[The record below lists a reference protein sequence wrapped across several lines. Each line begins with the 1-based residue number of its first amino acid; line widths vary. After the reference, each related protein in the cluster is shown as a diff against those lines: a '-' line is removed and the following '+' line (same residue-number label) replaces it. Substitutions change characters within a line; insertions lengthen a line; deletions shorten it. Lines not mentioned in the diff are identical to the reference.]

1 MGGRPSKS
9 ANQAHCKSL
18 WADRR
23 RVEQRLAKVDAEL
36 KRLGEQAPE
45 QEEPKV
51 EAPVVV
57 EKEPEIIN
65 IWAHDL
71 SVVPG
76 KTYRYRMTVE
86 VYNPLFARKPEL
98 PEAQKSLADQFV
110 LVSES
115 SDWTQPLVVEPPL
128 RLFVTNA
135 QPPNTGALGG
145 IGVGSAVAEV
155 FRFHNGRWWQESFR
169 VQPGDRIGGEKAA
182 KGGSAVDYTT
192 DWFVLDV
199 VEVLAPDRSE
209 LERNFGAT
217 VVLQSLNAPE
227 TTTVRSPRDDYA
239 SAERRRLL
247 DEVQL
252 AELDKSAAAAGGG
265 GSGGQ

>member
-1 MGGRPSKS
+1 MRSSG
-9 ANQAHCKSL
+9 ANQARCKQL
-18 WADRR
+18 WAERR
-23 RVEQRLAKVDAEL
+23 RVEERLAKVDAEL
-36 KRLGEQAPE
+36 KRLGEQVPE
-45 QEEPKV
+45 QEKPEV
-51 EAPVVV
+51 EAPVE
-57 EKEPEIIN
+57 EKEPAIIN

-110 LVSES
+110 LVSEP

-135 QPPNTGALGG
+135 QPPNIGALGG

-199 VEVLAPDRSE
+199 VEVLSADRSE

-227 TTTVRSPRDDYA
+227 TTTIRSPRDDYA

-252 AELDKSAAAAGGG
+252 AELDKSVAAADGAGGAG
-265 GSGGQ
+265 PGGQ